1 MKARIAPKQKLNP
14 KQLKIINSYIEEEIS
29 KAKEKDKESKHAEI
43 DRQLKIFTY
52 ALYLNEGYREI
63 RIKRFLDNYQKFICG
78 KDIDEIFWDKVDEV
92 LFDKLHLDDYFNRE
106 DYEEREQAM
115 LENARR

>member
-1 MKARIAPKQKLNP
+1 MAPKQKLSP

-29 KAKEKDKESKHAEI
+29 KAKEKDKETKQAETA
-43 DRQLKIFTY
+43 RQLKIFTY
-52 ALYLNEGYREI
+52 ALYLNTGYREK
-63 RIKRFLDNYQKFICG
+63 RIKKFLDDFQEFICN

-106 DYEEREQAM
+106 DYEEREKAM